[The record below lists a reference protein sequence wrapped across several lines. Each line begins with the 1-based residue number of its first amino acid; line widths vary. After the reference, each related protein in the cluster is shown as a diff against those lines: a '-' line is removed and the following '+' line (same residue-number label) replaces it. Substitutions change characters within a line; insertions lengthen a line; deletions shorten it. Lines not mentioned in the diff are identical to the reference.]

1 MMKLLLCSI
10 SAVVLSLCVNGSVL
24 AADENAQQ
32 AVTQQTQASSGKRF
46 GGTYSAKPLKADPVA
61 VPVAKTT
68 EYEEMITEAVV
79 LHNFLTLIDE
89 QIAQAKEFDYIVKDK
104 ELDKARLADFE
115 ACQVKSLSNYFKN
128 PDKVWATLKAQAE
141 EKLQEYNASTVE
153 LSAQLEEKVASMVAL
168 TDDERIAL
176 LEAEKNK
183 SHDDDPDTFEQDFI
197 DTNAEWKIGYTI
209 LNSFYA
215 NKDDWAERKTTTTS
229 SLPLWQ
235 DQKYL
240 YNKTIWTP
248 KYAEIAEY
256 CAAQGVKLASAEPA
270 IKDEYKYDYYFYD
283 KVQDAHKRFVGQ
295 ATAQGCIVTPKM
307 KEAPQVAPRPL
318 PPVEEQILVV
328 ERPVQGMKTK
338 APHDSVFEK
347 QDIPVVTED
356 SEVICGI
363 YPQTP
368 KNPNPD
374 KKGTFLDDTLWDVY
388 KNENFANVFDDGE
401 FRSYFSS
408 SLEVS
413 DKAREA
419 NDNRISKYFSLKTS
433 IDMSQHAYEN
443 FLENR
448 DEMAA
453 TFDTLADE
461 YGVKVPE
468 NMNYLNVSDLQKLR
482 DAIDARKQ
490 ELIKQ
495 AKASMGT
502 EADTSNLTAEQL
514 QEDSYKAMLSA
525 MQADDKGIVVLTR
538 DTAVAIDDSL
548 KEAQAEKA
556 LTATY
561 ASAVDK
567 LKKDMLN
574 EKNHKTTQGNCL
586 TFEGPVLLDLDKIKV
601 E

>member
-46 GGTYSAKPLKADPVA
+46 GGTYSAKPLKAEPVA

-215 NKDDWAERKTTTTS
+215 NQDDWAERKTTTTP

-248 KYAEIAEY
+248 KYAEIAE
-256 CAAQGVKLASAEPA
+256 
-270 IKDEYKYDYYFYD
+270 
-283 KVQDAHKRFVGQ
+283 
-295 ATAQGCIVTPKM
+295 
-307 KEAPQVAPRPL
+307 
-318 PPVEEQILVV
+318 
-328 ERPVQGMKTK
+328 
-338 APHDSVFEK
+338 
-347 QDIPVVTED
+347 
-356 SEVICGI
+356 
-363 YPQTP
+363 
-368 KNPNPD
+368 
-374 KKGTFLDDTLWDVY
+374 
-388 KNENFANVFDDGE
+388 
-401 FRSYFSS
+401 
-408 SLEVS
+408 
-413 DKAREA
+413 
-419 NDNRISKYFSLKTS
+419 
-433 IDMSQHAYEN
+433 
-443 FLENR
+443 
-448 DEMAA
+448 
-453 TFDTLADE
+453 
-461 YGVKVPE
+461 
-468 NMNYLNVSDLQKLR
+468 
-482 DAIDARKQ
+482 
-490 ELIKQ
+490 
-495 AKASMGT
+495 
-502 EADTSNLTAEQL
+502 
-514 QEDSYKAMLSA
+514 
-525 MQADDKGIVVLTR
+525 
-538 DTAVAIDDSL
+538 
-548 KEAQAEKA
+548 
-556 LTATY
+556 
-561 ASAVDK
+561 
-567 LKKDMLN
+567 
-574 EKNHKTTQGNCL
+574 
-586 TFEGPVLLDLDKIKV
+586 
-601 E
+601 